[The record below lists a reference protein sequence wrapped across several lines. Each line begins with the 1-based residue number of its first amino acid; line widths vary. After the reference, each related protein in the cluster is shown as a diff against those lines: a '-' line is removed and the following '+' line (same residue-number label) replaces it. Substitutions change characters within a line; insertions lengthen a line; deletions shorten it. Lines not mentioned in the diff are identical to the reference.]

1 MKVNQDPKY
10 HIPAIILSAAFA
22 AIIAITAANL
32 AGFQIVGRTVPFA
45 YPWRLTEPTI
55 AARLTA
61 WGGYLLHNT
70 LAWTV
75 IYLAKRQKP
84 KYGGN
89 LRWFNMAMLAVNA
102 AFVVLH
108 IVQTQ
113 LFYDGLAQ
121 SVPELTALGSV
132 ALMLIVIL
140 ILETPRRG
148 LIFGRKVKFPQRFM
162 QIIRQ
167 YHGYLFSW
175 AAIYTFWY
183 HPTEATWGHLMGFFY
198 IFLLFTQS
206 VLVFNRAHLNR
217 YWTFLLEAFVLV
229 HGVTVAVLQRNDM
242 WPMFAFGFGAMIVL
256 TQMYGLGL
264 NTWARR
270 GLAVAFLLGVVA
282 SYGLTGRFAQINE
295 VIRIPVLDYL
305 VVFLLYGM
313 YLAGNAIYGAFHRE
327 PALLAEHGKRTAHS
341 TSAHSRNA

>member
-1 MKVNQDPKY
+1 MRLNQSLKY
-10 HIPAIILSAAFA
+10 LLPGIALSAAFT
-22 AIIAITAANL
+22 AIIGVTAANL

-45 YPWRLTEPTI
+45 YPWRLTEPTA

-61 WGGYLLHNT
+61 WGLYLLHNI
-70 LAWTV
+70 LAWGV
-75 IYLAKRQKP
+75 IYMAQRQKP
-84 KYGGN
+84 KFSDS
-89 LRWFNMAMLAVNA
+89 LQRFNIAMLVVNVV
-102 AFVVLH
+102 FVILH
-108 IVQTQ
+108 IIQTQ

-148 LIFGRKVKFPQRFM
+148 LIFGKKVKFSQRFL
-162 QIIRQ
+162 QIVRH

-183 HPTEATWGHLMGFFY
+183 HPTEGTWGHLMGFFY
-198 IFLLFTQS
+198 MFLLFTQS
-206 VLVFNRAHLNR
+206 VLLFNRAHLNR

-229 HGVTVAVLQRNDM
+229 HGVTVAVLQGNEL

-270 GLAVAFLLGVVA
+270 GLGIAFLLAVVA

-295 VIRIPVLDYL
+295 VTRIPVLDYL
-305 VVFLLYGM
+305 VVFVLYGL
-313 YLAGNAIYGAFHRE
+313 YLGASRLVGLFHGASSL
-327 PALLAEHGKRTAHS
+327 PAEIGEAPKRSTTLHS
-341 TSAHSRNA
+341 

>member
-1 MKVNQDPKY
+1 MKLNQSLKY
-10 HIPAIILSAAFA
+10 LLPGIAVSAAFT
-22 AIIAITAANL
+22 AIIGITAANL

-45 YPWRLTEPTI
+45 YPWRLTEPTA

-61 WGGYLLHNT
+61 WSLYLLHNL
-70 LAWTV
+70 LAWG
-75 IYLAKRQKP
+75 ILYIAQRQKP
-84 KYGGN
+84 KFGDN
-89 LRWFNMAMLAVNA
+89 LRWFNIAMLVVNVV
-102 AFVVLH
+102 FVILH

-113 LFYDGLAQ
+113 LVYDGLAQ

-148 LIFGRKVKFPQRFM
+148 LIFGNKVKFSQRFL
-162 QIIRQ
+162 QIVRH

-183 HPTEATWGHLMGFFY
+183 HPTEGTWGHLMGFFY
-198 IFLLFTQS
+198 MFLLFMQS
-206 VLVFNRAHLNR
+206 ALIFNRTHLNR

-229 HGVTVAVLQRNDM
+229 HGVTVAVLQGNDM

-270 GLAVAFLLGVVA
+270 GLAIAFLLAVVA

-305 VVFLLYGM
+305 MVLLLYAL
-313 YLAGNAIYGAFHRE
+313 YLGASRLFGSFHGASSL
-327 PALLAEHGKRTAHS
+327 PAELGEAPRRSTTLHS
-341 TSAHSRNA
+341 

>member
-1 MKVNQDPKY
+1 MRLNQSLKY
-10 HIPAIILSAAFA
+10 LFPGIALSAAFT
-22 AIIAITAANL
+22 AIIGITAANL
-32 AGFQIVGRTVPFA
+32 TGFQIVGRTVPFA
-45 YPWRLTEPTI
+45 YPWRLAEPTA

-61 WGGYLLHNT
+61 WGLYLLHNI
-70 LAWTV
+70 LAWGI
-75 IYLAKRQKP
+75 IYLAQRQKP
-84 KYGGN
+84 KFGDG
-89 LRWFNMAMLAVNA
+89 LRWFNIAMLAVNVI
-102 AFVVLH
+102 FVILH

-148 LIFGRKVKFPQRFM
+148 LILGKKVKFSQRFL
-162 QIIRQ
+162 QIVRH

-183 HPTEATWGHLMGFFY
+183 HPTEGTWGHLMGFFY
-198 IFLLFTQS
+198 MFLLFTQS
-206 VLVFNRAHLNR
+206 ALMFNRTHLNR

-229 HGVTVAVLQRNDM
+229 HGTTVAVLQGNDM

-264 NTWARR
+264 NTWTRR
-270 GLAVAFLLGVVA
+270 GLAIAFLLAVVT
-282 SYGLTGRFAQINE
+282 SYGLTGRLAQINE

-305 VVFLLYGM
+305 VVFLLYGL
-313 YLAGNAIYGAFHRE
+313 YLGTSRLLGSLHRASSLPDE
-327 PALLAEHGKRTAHS
+327 LGETRKQGTTLRS
-341 TSAHSRNA
+341 